1 MPVTSTF
8 TLYFVGLVAFLALVT
23 PQVTSAADL
32 RVDGAYRTRHHA
44 THVRPYRV
52 RTASRYY
59 RFPHETLD
67 YVYPGVPY
75 CAPFYYGPLYCD
87 PVVY

>member
-1 MPVTSTF
+1 VLKVSAV
-8 TLYFVGLVAFLALVT
+8 TLYFGALVAFLALGT

-44 THVRPYRV
+44 PHVRSHRV
-52 RTASRYY
+52 RTAYRYF

-67 YVYPGVPY
+67 YVYPGVLY
-75 CAPFYYGPLYCD
+75 CPPFYYGPLYCD
-87 PVVY
+87 RVVY